1 MVVESTERRLPPA
14 KQRARRD
21 GQILDALE
29 ALLAETPLRDLGVE
43 EIAETAGITR
53 TRFYVYYR
61 SKHDAYVAVLA
72 RLAAMI
78 LESYRA
84 PGTWFD
90 RDPQVRPRDA
100 LLETFRITSR
110 IWWEHRAVFREA
122 SDLWNTFGD
131 TANPW
136 RALMAEFIQ
145 RIRASIERERER
157 GLAPAGVPAEDL
169 AEFLMWQTERMLFL
183 RILDDRE
190 PDEAFAATMVEV
202 WVRSIYLADDPA
214 PV

>member
-1 MVVESTERRLPPA
+1 MAVESTERRLSPA
-14 KQRARRD
+14 RQRARRD

-53 TRFYVYYR
+53 TRFYVYYQ
-61 SKHDAYVAVLA
+61 SKHDAYAAVLA

-78 LESYRA
+78 LESYRSQ
-84 PGTWFD
+84 GTWFE
-90 RDPQVRPRDA
+90 REPQVRPREA

-110 IWWEHRAVFREA
+110 VWWEHRAVLREA

-145 RIRASIERERER
+145 RIRASIEGERER
-157 GLAPAGVPAEDL
+157 GLAPAGVPAQDL

-190 PDEAFAATMVEV
+190 PDEALAATMVEV
-202 WVRSIYLADDPA
+202 WIRSIYLADDPD
-214 PV
+214 PL